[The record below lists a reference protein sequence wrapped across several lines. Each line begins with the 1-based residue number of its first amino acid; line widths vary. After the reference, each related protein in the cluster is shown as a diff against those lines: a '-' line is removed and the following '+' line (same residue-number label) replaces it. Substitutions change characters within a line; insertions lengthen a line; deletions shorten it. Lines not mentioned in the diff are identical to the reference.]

1 MNKWVKESGMNGF
14 TLNFGGKIEREFR
27 DYYFDS
33 SIVTT
38 RISLLLVGALYGIFG
53 LLDFLLAEDNMALFF
68 QIRFLVVI
76 PFLLIVFALSFT
88 KRFVLYWQEILFV
101 AYIISALGIILM
113 IGFLPEG
120 SIYSGGLMLIFLAGS
135 VLVKLRFFLSSI
147 AGWISIAIYNIISIS
162 VFNTDIY
169 IVISN
174 DFFFMSAII
183 IGMFASYHAEI
194 FDRRNFELM
203 SQLARKKEELEE
215 SHNNLEKIVDQRT
228 IDLYERND
236 ELNEEI
242 SRRILVEQELVKAKE
257 KAEQSDKLKSAFLA
271 NMSHEIRTP
280 MNAIIGFSNL
290 LNEAENEYELNEFI
304 KIIVNNGE
312 HLLVLI
318 NDIIDLSRIES
329 GVMEVNNS
337 VFNINI
343 LMKEV
348 YDLFII
354 DNNIV
359 SKSLVLKMNNELDER
374 DVFIRTDQTRLRQVI
389 INLVGNASKY
399 TNEGS
404 IEFGYSINY
413 SDESLYFCVKD
424 TGIGIS
430 DEQKKYVFDRFM
442 QVTTNNTP
450 NKESKGLGLAITKTY
465 LKMMGGSIGVNS
477 ELNRGSEFYFTLPIE
492 IIKK

>member
-14 TLNFGGKIEREFR
+14 TLSFGGKVEDEFR
-27 DYYFDS
+27 DYYFKS
-33 SIVTT
+33 SILTT
-38 RISLLLVGALYGIFG
+38 RISLLLVGTIYGIFG
-53 LLDFLLAEDNMALFF
+53 LLDYLVAENYISLFF
-68 QIRFLVVI
+68 QIRFLIVI
-76 PFLLIVFALSFT
+76 PFLILILALSFT
-88 KRFVLYWQEILFV
+88 KRFIMYWQELLFT
-101 AYIISALGIILM
+101 AYLIAAVGIILM
-113 IGFLPEG
+113 IGFMPED
-120 SIYSGGLMLIFLAGS
+120 SLYSGGLMLIFLSGS
-135 VLVKLRFFLSSI
+135 VLVKLRFFLSSL
-147 AGWISIAIYNIISIS
+147 AGWISIVTYNIISIS
-162 VFNTDIY
+162 GFNVDIY
-169 IVISN
+169 TVITN
-174 DFFFMSAII
+174 DFFFTSAIV

-203 SQLARKKEELEE
+203 RQLARKTKEIEE

-228 IDLYERND
+228 VELYERND

-242 SRRILVEQELVKAKE
+242 SRRIIIEKELVKAKE

-312 HLLVLI
+312 HLLILI

-329 GVMEVNNS
+329 GVLNVKKS
-337 VFNINI
+337 VFSFNT
-343 LMKEV
+343 LMREI

-354 DNNIV
+354 DNNIIN
-359 SKSLVLKMNNELDER
+359 KSLTLKMNNSLYD
-374 DVFIRTDQTRLRQVI
+374 DNSYIKTDRTRLKQII

-399 TNEGS
+399 TNKGS
-404 IEFGYSINY
+404 IEFGYSIDKENLHFY
-413 SDESLYFCVKD
+413 VKD
-424 TGIGIS
+424 TGIGVS
-430 DEQKKYVFDRFM
+430 KDQQKYIFDRFM

-465 LKMMGGSIGVNS
+465 LKMMGGSIGVKS
-477 ELNRGSEFYFTLPIE
+477 KLNEGSEFYFSLPIE
-492 IIKK
+492 IIKM